1 MKSTKVTEKTEMKGR
16 IIVKFKVCKG
26 SEKYSTV
33 YWKPGKYQGRK
44 NQSVGSR
51 KEEELHKNSTES
63 LARMD
68 YPSAMS
74 IVDPM
79 YNHQALNQPD
89 KK

>member
-1 MKSTKVTEKTEMKGR
+1 V
-16 IIVKFKVCKG
+16 V
-26 SEKYSTV
+26 
-33 YWKPGKYQGRK
+33 
-44 NQSVGSR
+44 SR
-51 KEEELHKNSTES
+51 KEEELNKNSTES